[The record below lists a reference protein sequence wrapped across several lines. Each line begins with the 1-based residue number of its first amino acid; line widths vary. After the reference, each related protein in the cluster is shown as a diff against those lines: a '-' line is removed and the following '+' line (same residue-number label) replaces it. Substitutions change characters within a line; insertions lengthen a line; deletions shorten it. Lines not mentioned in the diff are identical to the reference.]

1 MLDSQSKNIPEKCWF
16 ALYTKS
22 RHELKVADQLRRKSI
37 DHYLP
42 LRKVQKQWSDR
53 KKWVEVPLFR
63 CYIFIRTDDLE
74 RRSALQSVGAVR
86 IISFGGEP
94 ARVQDAEIDRI
105 RRIMAEDPAAESW
118 TVPEPG
124 AEVEI
129 IRGPLTG
136 IRGRLE
142 EVQNEKRLVVTVE
155 SIRQALRFN
164 IDGADVKIVA

>member
-105 RRIMAEDPAAESW
+105 RRILAEDPVAESW